1 MDEGKKVAPE
11 DIQYRAREIEKI
23 DNASFFEKPSD
34 VKRKK
39 KEEEKRARAEAK
51 RVLRESRSSKAVGPG
66 RIKQSRSEHV
76 PMSSETRLRIRKAV
90 FIVLVVIVSAAA
102 VTGITLGMIYLYST
116 YWKTEKTSTISDE
129 ERARVLSDV
138 KNYYFEKSDDEIDE
152 DAEAIYKYLGGIYD
166 QYEDKEIRLA
176 CLYRRIGLL
185 YTIESF
191 REKELEDA
199 KEAEKLEKSAKS
211 ANWLKTIYEL
221 MGDAENA
228 QKYQQKQEER
238 LKKTVPEEEG
248 EG

>member
-1 MDEGKKVAPE
+1 
-11 DIQYRAREIEKI
+11 
-23 DNASFFEKPSD
+23 
-34 VKRKK
+34 
-39 KEEEKRARAEAK
+39 
-51 RVLRESRSSKAVGPG
+51 
-66 RIKQSRSEHV
+66 
-76 PMSSETRLRIRKAV
+76 
-90 FIVLVVIVSAAA
+90 VIASAAA
-102 VTGITLGMIYLYST
+102 VTGITLGMIYLYNT

-152 DAEAIYKYLGGIYD
+152 DAEAIYKYLVGIYG